1 MEFRKYQH
9 IERFGTDEVDGIE
22 FGKCYIFYKIDGT
35 NGSLWLDD
43 DGNLKAGS
51 RNREL
56 TLENDNAGFYNEVI
70 KNRNIK
76 GYLTKHPT
84 HRLFGEWLC
93 LSGDTKIRLVSG
105 GKRGHTMTLKEIY
118 EYANMPVEEVANYT
132 KKNGVKSV
140 TIREPWWKR
149 YGYPQLFTLH
159 IDDDIIKPHRM
170 QNIIYTGKK
179 DVYKITTRKG
189 FTIKSTLEHKFL
201 TNYGWTQLKEIKVD
215 DVVAVSP
222 LKLYP
227 NERIRRKRSREID
240 RIQDAYKESIGKC
253 EKCGLATCLEIHHID
268 LNPNNNAE
276 SNLKVL
282 CRECHKW
289 LHKDNIKANY
299 DYNYEFDKV
308 ISIERI
314 GEEDCYDI
322 TMEGYD
328 ENTANFVANGFIV
341 HNCPHT
347 LKTYREDAWKKFYVF
362 DVCIDK
368 EDGTMEYI
376 PYDIY
381 KTMLDEFN
389 IDYIP
394 PLAIITNPTYE
405 SLIKCL
411 DKTGQFLIEDGKGL
425 GEGIVIK
432 NYDFYNKYKRQ
443 TWAKIV
449 TNEFKEK
456 HHKEMGCPEYKA
468 EKMIEEKI
476 VEDFCTDT
484 FIEKEYAKI
493 VNEQGGWQSKYIPML
508 LGRVF
513 SELIKEESWNI
524 VKTYKY
530 PKINYKTLNALV
542 IQKIKQT
549 KKDVFA

>member
-35 NGSLWLDD
+35 NGSLWLNN
-43 DGNLKAGS
+43 GVLKGGS
-51 RNREL
+51 RNREVS
-56 TLENDNAGFYNEVI
+56 LENDNAGFYNTMI
-70 KNRNIK
+70 QNNNIIN
-76 GYLTKHPT
+76 YLKKHPA
-84 HRLFGEWLC
+84 HRLYGEWL
-93 LSGDTKIRLVSG
+93 V
-105 GKRGHTMTLKEIY
+105 
-118 EYANMPVEEVANYT
+118 
-132 KKNGVKSV
+132 
-140 TIREPWWKR
+140 
-149 YGYPQLFTLH
+149 
-159 IDDDIIKPHRM
+159 
-170 QNIIYTGKK
+170 
-179 DVYKITTRKG
+179 
-189 FTIKSTLEHKFL
+189 
-201 TNYGWTQLKEIKVD
+201 
-215 DVVAVSP
+215 
-222 LKLYP
+222 
-227 NERIRRKRSREID
+227 
-240 RIQDAYKESIGKC
+240 
-253 EKCGLATCLEIHHID
+253 
-268 LNPNNNAE
+268 
-276 SNLKVL
+276 
-282 CRECHKW
+282 
-289 LHKDNIKANY
+289 
-299 DYNYEFDKV
+299 
-308 ISIERI
+308 
-314 GEEDCYDI
+314 
-322 TMEGYD
+322 
-328 ENTANFVANGFIV
+328 
-341 HNCPHT
+341 PHT

-449 TNEFKEK
+449 ANEFKEK

-493 VNEQGGWQSKYIPML
+493 INEQQGWQSKYIPML

-513 SELIKEESWNI
+513 YELIKEESWNI
-524 VKTYKY
+524 VKAYKY

-549 KKDVFA
+549 KKDVFV